1 MTLCFAAQLH
11 DGVRVQFQMHIRR
24 QQQCARDAI
33 YPGGQF
39 QITAAGV
46 DGALQS
52 GRVIRNAVTD
62 DAEVVILLAHEIFL
76 SKKGYI
82 YSLYHIL
89 TSIARQNSNKIQRKN
104 PINNT
109 FFYRSVVFVCLCGID
124 EKHIFCYNYCVYFAA
139 RGVRLA
145 GRSGV
150 TDKTLR
156 YLITNAPT
164 ALRV

>member
-1 MTLCFAAQLH
+1 MRSSSQKK
-11 DGVRVQFQMHIRR
+11 V
-24 QQQCARDAI
+24 I
-33 YPGGQF
+33 YIHF
-39 QITAAGV
+39 I
-46 DGALQS
+46 
-52 GRVIRNAVTD
+52 
-62 DAEVVILLAHEIFL
+62 IF
-76 SKKGYI
+76 YI

-124 EKHIFCYNYCVYFAA
+124 ENHIFCYNYYVYFAA

-164 ALRV
+164 ALRVQARRKKTIHRKGENYL